1 MTILDASALIAL
13 TLDERGAGIVAAAAR
28 NALMSAVNVS
38 EFLQRM
44 ADHGVPY
51 QASQQELRRLE
62 IVVVPFDI
70 GHATQAAIFRPATKK
85 NGLSLGDRAC
95 LALAFERQLPILT
108 ADRRMAEADLD
119 LDIRL
124 IR

>member
-1 MTILDASALIAL
+1 MTILDTSALIAL
-13 TLDERGAGIVAAAAR
+13 ALDERGAGIVAAVAR

-44 ADHGVPY
+44 ADHRVPY
-51 QASQQELRRLE
+51 QTSQQELRRLE
-62 IVVVPFDI
+62 ILVIPFDI
-70 GHATQAAIFRPATKK
+70 DQAMQAAIFRTATRK

-95 LALAFERQLPILT
+95 LALAFERRLPILT
-108 ADRRMAEADLD
+108 ADRRIAEADVD